1 MQEKE
6 QDMKPKFQESDKHRT
21 EQDQKRSKGPGFFLY
36 IGHMIGTLIS
46 PS

>member
-6 QDMKPKFQESDKHRT
+6 QDMKPKFQESDKHRI
-21 EQDQKRSKGPGFFLY
+21 EQDPGKEQRSRIFVD
-36 IGHMIGTLIS
+36 IGYMVCTWIS